1 MKTLLCLIL
10 LLSLYKNSSALYN
23 WTANPDSSN
32 SGSVSS
38 WGNTPSDTGN
48 ITNTTYGTYA
58 NAFDNDMATFYGIKA
73 YTTIW
78 SHLRAKCIVTS
89 EFNEAEDIDNM
100 VIKIGESGYGTRNYA
115 KYSLEYYDTGWH
127 FVANGTA
134 FTGTSTVTSTTGW
147 TDVNKV
153 RLTVEV
159 YYEYITHS
167 GHLDTYAYIYELQA
181 FGTRYDDIGLRFK
194 NSTTTVNV
202 GVQDLDGHKLRV
214 RKGNTTYGIPLIVP
228 GSDGDANIKIYDG
241 SDIKSIPE
249 AT

>member
-38 WGNTPSDTGN
+38 WGTGGDPTR

-58 NAFDNDMATFYGIKA
+58 NAFDNNMATFYGIKA
-73 YTTIW
+73 YTTIYSQLW
-78 SHLRAKCIVTS
+78 AKCIVTS
-89 EFNEAEDIDNM
+89 EFDEAEDIDNM
-100 VIKIGESGYGTRNYA
+100 VIKIKEDGYGNRIYANY
-115 KYSLEYYDTGWH
+115 YLEYYDSGWH
-127 FVANGTA
+127 FIANGTA
-134 FTGTSTVTSTTGW
+134 FTGTDTITDTTSWNG
-147 TDVNKV
+147 VNKV

-159 YYEYITHS
+159 YYDYITHS

-194 NSTTTVNV
+194 NSTTTANI
-202 GVQDLDGHKLRV
+202 GVQNLDGHKLRV
-214 RKGNTTYGIPLIVP
+214 RKGSTTYGIPLIVP
-228 GSDGDANIKIYDG
+228 GSDGDSNIRIYDG